1 MSQLKHLTI
10 LRSLRRMLA
19 LIVVTAGV
27 FLAVKGLSAQAAF
40 FSNVEDLPIMPGL
53 EEILDAGMVFDKP
66 EGRIVE
72 VVAIGAVSRNAIIA
86 FYKSTLPELGW
97 IREGLTDFARSGE
110 VLRFRI
116 DDRDG
121 EASIRFTIAPN

>member
-1 MSQLKHLTI
+1 
-10 LRSLRRMLA
+10 MLA
-19 LIVVTAGV
+19 FTLVIIGV
-27 FLAVKGLSAQAAF
+27 FLAVKGPSAQAAF

-72 VVAIGAVSRNAIIA
+72 VVAIGAVSRNAIMA
-86 FYKSTLPELGW
+86 FYRSTLPELGW
-97 IREGLTDFARSGE
+97 RRESPTDFTRSGE

-121 EASIRFTIAPN
+121 EATIRFTIAPD